1 MASQA
6 ISADF
11 PFTKHHVAVLDST
24 MAYVDTGMPS
34 ATAPT
39 VVFLHGNPTSSYLYR
54 NIIPHISPIARC
66 IAPDLIG
73 FGDSGKMP
81 SNAYYIRDHVRYI
94 AAFLDAVVPKEKKEQ
109 FFLVIHDWGSALGFD
124 WASKNPSRVAGLVF
138 MEFICPGMSI
148 NDLPEEPR
156 AAFTGFRTER
166 VGREMIIDQNLF
178 IEVLLGRGGTV
189 RELSE
194 AEMQHY
200 RKPFLDPK
208 DREPVYRFPNEI
220 PFDGYPTDVAK
231 RVDDYWAWLQGSEVP
246 KLMFWADPGAII
258 PPKKAREIEIGL
270 KNVRSVGIGPGNH
283 YLQEDNPRLI
293 GEETRKFVQEV
304 VARV

>member
-24 MAYVDTGMPS
+24 MAYVDTGLPT

-81 SNAYYIRDHVRYI
+81 SNGYYIRDHVRYI
-94 AAFLDAVVPKEKKEQ
+94 AAFLDDVVPNEKTEK

-124 WASKNPSRVAGLVF
+124 WARKNPSRIAGLVF
-138 MEFICPGMSI
+138 MEFVCAGLSLK
-148 NDLPEEPR
+148 DFPEGPR
-156 AAFTGFRTER
+156 ALFTDFRTEET
-166 VGREMIIDQNLF
+166 GRKMIIEQNVF
-178 IEVLLGRGGTV
+178 VEVVLGQAGTA
-189 RELSE
+189 RDLSE
-194 AEMQHY
+194 AEMRHY
-200 RKPFLDPK
+200 REPFLDPK
-208 DREPVYRFPNEI
+208 NREPVYRFPNEI
-220 PFDGYPTDVAK
+220 PFDGHPADVAEM
-231 RVDDYWAWLQGSEVP
+231 VEDYWAWVQWSEVP
-246 KLMFWADPGAII
+246 KLMFWAEPGAII
-258 PPKKAREIEIGL
+258 SVEKAREIETGL
-270 KNVRSVGIGPGNH
+270 KNVRSVGIGAGKH
-283 YLQEDNPRLI
+283 YLQEDNPHLI

-304 VARV
+304 VDRV